1 MLYSS
6 TILAR
11 NASSILSHLSRLPAE
26 LGAHPLLFALSANAP
41 ASSLSPLV
49 SALSSLSASGSVGCL
64 SAAAHPGAPVACSV
78 AFFRKEDATPFY
90 SDIPGR
96 PETQVGRWHAMRKRG
111 GDEEQTFFHQGT
123 TELAS
128 EEEADVDWERMWSR
142 SLAVA
147 GDALPS
153 SLQGLTGRQADV
165 HTIVT
170 LTDNAPQGLNQALSS
185 SFANATQLGLFASS
199 TPFVTGRPYT
209 LIFNGSVKSSG
220 AVGLALSAGR
230 RPVSQTAFPGLRAI
244 TAPLRVT
251 RSEGNLVNELDN
263 ANPTAL
269 LISAIEKSALLT
281 AGHSAD
287 DDEFYLGVLRDDG
300 ELWQVHRIVAGGPSR
315 GTMALE
321 TETAPGEGT
330 SVQLF
335 RRLPLNH
342 DGAPAA
348 VLPGHA
354 KNTLAFVA
362 AASLPVGDDAAAAA
376 LVEEGDGGGVTVLED
391 TFVAASENGFM
402 LRRGGE
408 VAWTCVAPG
417 AQVRLT
423 W

>member
-11 NASSILSHLSRLPAE
+11 NASSILSRLSRLPAE
-26 LGAHPLLFALSANAP
+26 LSAHPLLFTLSANAP
-41 ASSLSPLV
+41 PASLSPLV
-49 SALSSLSASGSVGCL
+49 SALSSLSSSGSIGCL
-64 SAAAHPGAPVACSV
+64 SAAAHPGAPIACSL

-96 PETQVGRWHAMRKRG
+96 PETQVGRWHAMRKKGEEKSFWG
-111 GDEEQTFFHQGT
+111 GEPLLEEG
-123 TELAS
+123 EN
-128 EEEADVDWERMWSR
+128 VDWERIWSR
-142 SLAVA
+142 GGLA

-153 SLQGLTGRQADV
+153 SLKGLRQADV
-165 HTIVT
+165 HTIIT
-170 LTDNAPQGLNQALSS
+170 LTDNAPQGLNHALSS
-185 SFANATQLGLFASS
+185 FTHATQLGLLASS

-209 LIFNGSVKSSG
+209 IISNGSVKSSG
-220 AVGLALSAGR
+220 AVGLALSAGP

-244 TAPLRVT
+244 TAPLTVT
-251 RSEGNLVNELDN
+251 QSEGNLVNELDN

-269 LISAIEKSALLT
+269 LISAIEKSAL
-281 AGHSAD
+281 AGDAAK
-287 DDEFYLGVLRDDG
+287 DDEFYLGVVRDG
-300 ELWQVHRIVAGGPSR
+300 ELWQLHHIMAGGPSR

-330 SVQLF
+330 TVQLF
-335 RRLPLNH
+335 HRPSDH
-342 DGAPAA
+342 DIAPADA
-348 VLPGHA
+348 LLPGGA

-362 AASLPVGDDAAAAA
+362 SLQASDDAAA
-376 LVEEGDGGGVTVLED
+376 LEEGEEGHEDGATVLED

-408 VAWTCVAPG
+408 VAWTCIAPG